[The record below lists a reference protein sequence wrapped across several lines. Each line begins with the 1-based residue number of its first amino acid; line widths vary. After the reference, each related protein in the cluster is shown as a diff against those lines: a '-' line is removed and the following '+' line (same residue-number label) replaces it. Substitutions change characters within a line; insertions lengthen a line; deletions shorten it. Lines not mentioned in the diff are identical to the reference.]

1 MSEAKPKTTQARSKQ
16 SSKTAATKTVEQD
29 TQVPAAQTES
39 NSVDDLSSQDNAQ
52 VEEAK
57 QEEVPQ
63 EQAEVETQP
72 EPEPKPKPET
82 DVKESA
88 KASQTKEKADESSKT
103 DVSPDDAIEKPA
115 PESLL
120 SDMFDIQGG
129 FVAHSVSD
137 NGFYRCGIF
146 FMRDLPTMVLV
157 SNQTLEP
164 DSDLLHSYKKVATE
178 KTETVQIVFVSA
190 DEARR
195 IHCEPNLKIEDLTID
210 EINAQ
215 FEVKG

>member
-29 TQVPAAQTES
+29 AQVPAAQTES
-39 NSVDDLSSQDNAQ
+39 NSVDDLSSQDNAS
-52 VEEAK
+52 
-57 QEEVPQ
+57 
-63 EQAEVETQP
+63 VETG
-72 EPEPKPKPET
+72 
-82 DVKESA
+82 
-88 KASQTKEKADESSKT
+88 KEKADESSQT
-103 DVSPDDAIEKPA
+103 NGSPDDAIEKPA

-164 DSDLLHSYKKVATE
+164 DSDLLPSYKKVATE